1 MEIRSNFKF
10 ILLFGIFLISSVIW
24 NPVLAQIPT
33 EAGAS
38 VKITS
43 PTDSTR
49 VPSGELTIYGTSS
62 DDDTKDCQVFADWN
76 DLKPMQNVTPQGP
89 KGNEDY
95 SKWSYT
101 YTSGYHNIV
110 EGANELTS
118 KITCYDQAQNAISKS
133 YSINVTGKNEGSET
147 NNTVQQSDVNTD
159 TKKEAKILPV
169 QNTKSSNG
177 NDSVQQSDVNTDT
190 KKEDANILPVQ
201 NSKSNNGN
209 DSVQQSD
216 VNTDSKKEDANILPV
231 QNTKSS
237 GTYKILPLYTESNEK
252 VASSDSSKNG
262 DITGVT
268 NTDNSETQI
277 IANTNVKTLS
287 SEQREDP
294 KANNNTGQTQDSH
307 IPLTDSN
314 VKSLS
319 SEHPPVSKETTV
331 SDTSKSPTIQ
341 TTDRKLSTET
351 NTNRIFTF
359 EPNLP
364 ADEKISGNQNN
375 PLIKNPD
382 SDSLLNHNNEGS
394 SVFGLK
400 MKTFNEDTKTVLD
413 NKIQKLHESIA
424 DKMHL
429 FGLVG

>member
-133 YSINVTGKNEGSET
+133 YSINVTGKNEGIET
-147 NNTVQQSDVNTD
+147 NNTVQQSDVKAD

-177 NDSVQQSDVNTDT
+177 NDSVQQSDVNTD
-190 KKEDANILPVQ
+190 
-201 NSKSNNGN
+201 
-209 DSVQQSD
+209 
-216 VNTDSKKEDANILPV
+216 SKKEDANILPV
-231 QNTKSS
+231 QNTNSS

-268 NTDNSETQI
+268 NTDNSETQN

-287 SEQREDP
+287 SEQQQDP
-294 KANNNTGQTQDSH
+294 IANNNTGQTQVSH

-331 SDTSKSPTIQ
+331 SNTSKSPAIQ

-382 SDSLLNHNNEGS
+382 SDSLLDHNNEGS

>member
-1 MEIRSNFKF
+1 MEIRSTFKF
-10 ILLFGIFLISSVIW
+10 ILLSGIFLISSVIW

-201 NSKSNNGN
+201 NTN
-209 DSVQQSD
+209 
-216 VNTDSKKEDANILPV
+216 
-231 QNTKSS
+231 SS

-268 NTDNSETQI
+268 NTDNSETPN

-287 SEQREDP
+287 SEQQQDP

-331 SDTSKSPTIQ
+331 SNTSKSPAIQ

-382 SDSLLNHNNEGS
+382 SDSLLDHNNEGS

>member
-169 QNTKSSNG
+169 QNTKSNNG

-190 KKEDANILPVQ
+190 
-201 NSKSNNGN
+201 
-209 DSVQQSD
+209 
-216 VNTDSKKEDANILPV
+216 KKEDANILPV

-262 DITGVT
+262 DIAGVT
-268 NTDNSETQI
+268 NTDNSETQN
-277 IANTNVKTLS
+277 IANTNVKTIS
-287 SEQREDP
+287 SEQQQDP

-331 SDTSKSPTIQ
+331 SNTSKSPAIQ

-400 MKTFNEDTKTVLD
+400 MKTFNEDTKTMLD

>member
-1 MEIRSNFKF
+1 MEIRSTFKF
-10 ILLFGIFLISSVIW
+10 ILLSGIFLISSVIW

-133 YSINVTGKNEGSET
+133 YSINVTGKNEGIET

-169 QNTKSSNG
+169 QNTKSS
-177 NDSVQQSDVNTDT
+177 
-190 KKEDANILPVQ
+190 
-201 NSKSNNGN
+201 NGN

-268 NTDNSETQI
+268 NTDNSETQN

-287 SEQREDP
+287 SEQQQDP

-331 SDTSKSPTIQ
+331 SNTSKSPAIQ

>member
-24 NPVLAQIPT
+24 NPVLAQMPT

-159 TKKEAKILPV
+159 TKKEAKILPM

-190 KKEDANILPVQ
+190 
-201 NSKSNNGN
+201 
-209 DSVQQSD
+209 
-216 VNTDSKKEDANILPV
+216 KKEDANILPV

>member
-177 NDSVQQSDVNTDT
+177 NDSVQQSDVNTD
-190 KKEDANILPVQ
+190 
-201 NSKSNNGN
+201 
-209 DSVQQSD
+209 
-216 VNTDSKKEDANILPV
+216 SKKEDANILPV

-268 NTDNSETQI
+268 NTDNSETQN

-287 SEQREDP
+287 SEQQQDP
-294 KANNNTGQTQDSH
+294 IANNNTGQTQVSH

-331 SDTSKSPTIQ
+331 SNTSKSPAIQ

-382 SDSLLNHNNEGS
+382 SDSLLDHNNEGS

-400 MKTFNEDTKTVLD
+400 MKTFNEDTKTMLD

>member
-201 NSKSNNGN
+201 N
-209 DSVQQSD
+209 
-216 VNTDSKKEDANILPV
+216 
-231 QNTKSS
+231 TKSS

-268 NTDNSETQI
+268 NTDNSETQN

-287 SEQREDP
+287 SEQQQDP
-294 KANNNTGQTQDSH
+294 KANNNTGQTQVSH

-331 SDTSKSPTIQ
+331 SNTSKSPAIQ

>member
-159 TKKEAKILPV
+159 TKKEAKILPM

-190 KKEDANILPVQ
+190 
-201 NSKSNNGN
+201 
-209 DSVQQSD
+209 
-216 VNTDSKKEDANILPV
+216 KKEDANILPV

-268 NTDNSETQI
+268 NTDNRETQN

-287 SEQREDP
+287 SEQQQDP

-331 SDTSKSPTIQ
+331 SNTSKSPAIQ

>member
-177 NDSVQQSDVNTDT
+177 NDSVQQSDVNTD
-190 KKEDANILPVQ
+190 
-201 NSKSNNGN
+201 
-209 DSVQQSD
+209 
-216 VNTDSKKEDANILPV
+216 SKKEDANILPV

-268 NTDNSETQI
+268 NTDNSETQN

-287 SEQREDP
+287 SEQHEDP

-319 SEHPPVSKETTV
+319 SEHPQVSKETTV

-400 MKTFNEDTKTVLD
+400 MKTFNEDTKTMLD
-413 NKIQKLHESIA
+413 NKIQKLHESIS

>member
-1 MEIRSNFKF
+1 MEIRSTFKF
-10 ILLFGIFLISSVIW
+10 ILLSGIFLISSVIW

-177 NDSVQQSDVNTDT
+177 NDSVQQSDVNTD
-190 KKEDANILPVQ
+190 
-201 NSKSNNGN
+201 
-209 DSVQQSD
+209 
-216 VNTDSKKEDANILPV
+216 SKKEDANILPV

-268 NTDNSETQI
+268 NTDNSETQN

-287 SEQREDP
+287 SEQQQDP
-294 KANNNTGQTQDSH
+294 IANNNTGQTQVSH

-331 SDTSKSPTIQ
+331 SNTSKSPAIQ

>member
-177 NDSVQQSDVNTDT
+177 NDSVQQSDVNTD
-190 KKEDANILPVQ
+190 
-201 NSKSNNGN
+201 
-209 DSVQQSD
+209 
-216 VNTDSKKEDANILPV
+216 SKKEDANILPV
-231 QNTKSS
+231 QNTMSS

-268 NTDNSETQI
+268 NTDNSETQN
-277 IANTNVKTLS
+277 IANTNVKTIS
-287 SEQREDP
+287 SEQQQDP

-307 IPLTDSN
+307 IPLADSN

-331 SDTSKSPTIQ
+331 SNTSKSPAIQ

-400 MKTFNEDTKTVLD
+400 MKTFNEDTKTMLD

>member
-201 NSKSNNGN
+201 N
-209 DSVQQSD
+209 
-216 VNTDSKKEDANILPV
+216 
-231 QNTKSS
+231 TKSS

-268 NTDNSETQI
+268 NTDNSETQN

-287 SEQREDP
+287 SEQQQDP

-331 SDTSKSPTIQ
+331 SNTSKSPAIQ

>member
-201 NSKSNNGN
+201 N
-209 DSVQQSD
+209 
-216 VNTDSKKEDANILPV
+216 
-231 QNTKSS
+231 TKSS

-252 VASSDSSKNG
+252 VASSDPSKNG

-268 NTDNSETQI
+268 NTDNSETQN

>member
-177 NDSVQQSDVNTDT
+177 NDSVQQSDVNTD
-190 KKEDANILPVQ
+190 
-201 NSKSNNGN
+201 
-209 DSVQQSD
+209 
-216 VNTDSKKEDANILPV
+216 SKKEDANILPV

-268 NTDNSETQI
+268 NTDNSETQN

-287 SEQREDP
+287 SEQQQDP
-294 KANNNTGQTQDSH
+294 IANNNTGQTQVSH

-331 SDTSKSPTIQ
+331 SNTSKSPAIQ

-400 MKTFNEDTKTVLD
+400 MKTFNEDTKTMLD

>member
-201 NSKSNNGN
+201 N
-209 DSVQQSD
+209 
-216 VNTDSKKEDANILPV
+216 
-231 QNTKSS
+231 TKSS

-268 NTDNSETQI
+268 NTDNSETQN

-287 SEQREDP
+287 SEQQQDP
-294 KANNNTGQTQDSH
+294 IANNNTGQTQVSH

-331 SDTSKSPTIQ
+331 SNTSKSPAIQ

-400 MKTFNEDTKTVLD
+400 MKTFNEDTKTMLD

>member
-177 NDSVQQSDVNTDT
+177 NDSVQQSDVNTD
-190 KKEDANILPVQ
+190 
-201 NSKSNNGN
+201 
-209 DSVQQSD
+209 
-216 VNTDSKKEDANILPV
+216 SKKEDANILPV

-268 NTDNSETQI
+268 NTDNSETQN

-287 SEQREDP
+287 SEQQQDP
-294 KANNNTGQTQDSH
+294 IANNNTGQTQVSH

-331 SDTSKSPTIQ
+331 SNTSKSPAIQ

-400 MKTFNEDTKTVLD
+400 MKTFNEDTKTMLD
-413 NKIQKLHESIA
+413 NKIQKLHESIS

>member
-110 EGANELTS
+110 EGSNELTS
-118 KITCYDQAQNAISKS
+118 KITCYDQVQNAISKS

-169 QNTKSSNG
+169 QNTKSS
-177 NDSVQQSDVNTDT
+177 
-190 KKEDANILPVQ
+190 
-201 NSKSNNGN
+201 
-209 DSVQQSD
+209 
-216 VNTDSKKEDANILPV
+216 
-231 QNTKSS
+231 

-252 VASSDSSKNG
+252 VTSSDSSNVG
-262 DITGVT
+262 DKTGVT
-268 NTDNSETQI
+268 STDRVTSTDKSGTQD
-277 IANTNVKTLS
+277 IANANVKTLS
-287 SEQREDP
+287 SEQRENP
-294 KANNNTGQTQDSH
+294 KANNNTGEAQDSH

-314 VKSLS
+314 IKSLS
-319 SEHPPVSKETTV
+319 SEHPQVSKETTV
-331 SDTSKSPTIQ
+331 SNTSKSPTIQ
-341 TTDRKLSTET
+341 TTDRKLSTDT

-364 ADEKISGNQNN
+364 ADKKISGNQNN

-400 MKTFNEDTKTVLD
+400 MKTFNEDTKTELD
-413 NKIQKLHESIA
+413 NKIQKLHERIA
-424 DKMHL
+424 DKLHL

>member
-62 DDDTKDCQVFADWN
+62 DDDTKNCQVFADWN

-133 YSINVTGKNEGSET
+133 YSINVTGKNEGIET

-169 QNTKSSNG
+169 QNTKSS
-177 NDSVQQSDVNTDT
+177 
-190 KKEDANILPVQ
+190 
-201 NSKSNNGN
+201 NGN

-268 NTDNSETQI
+268 NTDNSETQN

-287 SEQREDP
+287 SEQQQDP
-294 KANNNTGQTQDSH
+294 IANNNTGQTQVSH

-331 SDTSKSPTIQ
+331 SNTSKSPAIQ

-382 SDSLLNHNNEGS
+382 SDSLLDHNNEGS

-400 MKTFNEDTKTVLD
+400 MKTFNEDTKTMLD
-413 NKIQKLHESIA
+413 NKIQKLHESIS

>member
-201 NSKSNNGN
+201 N
-209 DSVQQSD
+209 
-216 VNTDSKKEDANILPV
+216 
-231 QNTKSS
+231 TKSS

-268 NTDNSETQI
+268 NTDNSETQN

-287 SEQREDP
+287 SEQQQDP
-294 KANNNTGQTQDSH
+294 IANNNTGQTQVSH

-331 SDTSKSPTIQ
+331 SNTSKSPAIQ

-400 MKTFNEDTKTVLD
+400 MKTFNEDTKTMLD
-413 NKIQKLHESIA
+413 NKIQKLHESIS

>member
-49 VPSGELTIYGTSS
+49 VLSGELTIYGTSS

-177 NDSVQQSDVNTDT
+177 NDSVQQSDVNTD
-190 KKEDANILPVQ
+190 
-201 NSKSNNGN
+201 
-209 DSVQQSD
+209 
-216 VNTDSKKEDANILPV
+216 SKKEDANILPV

-268 NTDNSETQI
+268 NTDNSETQN

-287 SEQREDP
+287 SEQQQDP
-294 KANNNTGQTQDSH
+294 IANNNTGQTQVSH

-331 SDTSKSPTIQ
+331 SNTSKSPAIQ

>member
-159 TKKEAKILPV
+159 TKKEDANILPV

-190 KKEDANILPVQ
+190 
-201 NSKSNNGN
+201 
-209 DSVQQSD
+209 
-216 VNTDSKKEDANILPV
+216 KKEDANILPV

-400 MKTFNEDTKTVLD
+400 MKTFNEDTKTMLD

>member
-201 NSKSNNGN
+201 N
-209 DSVQQSD
+209 
-216 VNTDSKKEDANILPV
+216 
-231 QNTKSS
+231 TKSS

-268 NTDNSETQI
+268 NTDNSETQN

-287 SEQREDP
+287 SEQQQDP

-319 SEHPPVSKETTV
+319 TEHPPISKETTV
-331 SDTSKSPTIQ
+331 SNTSKSSAIQ

-359 EPNLP
+359 ESNLP

>member
-201 NSKSNNGN
+201 N
-209 DSVQQSD
+209 
-216 VNTDSKKEDANILPV
+216 
-231 QNTKSS
+231 TKSS

-331 SDTSKSPTIQ
+331 SNTSKSPAIQ

-400 MKTFNEDTKTVLD
+400 MKTFNEDTKTMLD

>member
-159 TKKEAKILPV
+159 TKKEAKILPM

-190 KKEDANILPVQ
+190 
-201 NSKSNNGN
+201 
-209 DSVQQSD
+209 
-216 VNTDSKKEDANILPV
+216 KKEDANILPV

-268 NTDNSETQI
+268 NTDNSETQN

-287 SEQREDP
+287 SEQQQDP
-294 KANNNTGQTQDSH
+294 IANNNTGQTQDSH

-331 SDTSKSPTIQ
+331 SNTSKSPAIQ

>member
-201 NSKSNNGN
+201 N
-209 DSVQQSD
+209 
-216 VNTDSKKEDANILPV
+216 
-231 QNTKSS
+231 TKSS

-268 NTDNSETQI
+268 NTDNSETQN

-287 SEQREDP
+287 SEQQQDP

-331 SDTSKSPTIQ
+331 SNTSKSPTIQ

>member
-110 EGANELTS
+110 EGSNELTS
-118 KITCYDQAQNAISKS
+118 KITCYDQVQNAISKS

-159 TKKEAKILPV
+159 TKKEAKILAV
-169 QNTKSSNG
+169 QNTKSNNG

-190 KKEDANILPVQ
+190 KKEAKL
-201 NSKSNNGN
+201 
-209 DSVQQSD
+209 
-216 VNTDSKKEDANILPV
+216 LPV

-252 VASSDSSKNG
+252 VTSSDSSNVG
-262 DITGVT
+262 DKTGVSS
-268 NTDNSETQI
+268 TDRVTSTDKSGTQD
-277 IANTNVKTLS
+277 IANANVKTLS
-287 SEQREDP
+287 SQQRENP
-294 KANNNTGQTQDSH
+294 KANNNTGEAQDSH

-314 VKSLS
+314 IKSLS
-319 SEHPPVSKETTV
+319 SEHPQVSKETTV
-331 SDTSKSPTIQ
+331 SNTSKSPTIQ
-341 TTDRKLSTET
+341 TTDRKLSTDT

-400 MKTFNEDTKTVLD
+400 MKTFNEDTKTELD
-413 NKIQKLHESIA
+413 NKIQKLHERIA
-424 DKMHL
+424 DKLHL

>member
-76 DLKPMQNVTPQGP
+76 DIKPMQNVTPQGP

-190 KKEDANILPVQ
+190 KKEA
-201 NSKSNNGN
+201 
-209 DSVQQSD
+209 
-216 VNTDSKKEDANILPV
+216 ANILPV

-268 NTDNSETQI
+268 NTDNSETQN

-382 SDSLLNHNNEGS
+382 SDSLINHNNEGS

>member
-177 NDSVQQSDVNTDT
+177 NDSVQQSDVNTD
-190 KKEDANILPVQ
+190 
-201 NSKSNNGN
+201 
-209 DSVQQSD
+209 
-216 VNTDSKKEDANILPV
+216 SKKEDANILPV
-231 QNTKSS
+231 QNTMSS

-268 NTDNSETQI
+268 NTDNSETQN

-287 SEQREDP
+287 SEQQQDP
-294 KANNNTGQTQDSH
+294 IANNNTGQTQDSH

-331 SDTSKSPTIQ
+331 SNTSKSPAIQ

-400 MKTFNEDTKTVLD
+400 MKTFNEDTKTMLD
-413 NKIQKLHESIA
+413 NKIQKLHESIS

>member
-62 DDDTKDCQVFADWN
+62 DDDSKDCQVFADWN

-177 NDSVQQSDVNTDT
+177 NDSVQQSDVNTD
-190 KKEDANILPVQ
+190 
-201 NSKSNNGN
+201 
-209 DSVQQSD
+209 
-216 VNTDSKKEDANILPV
+216 SKKEDANILPV

-268 NTDNSETQI
+268 NTDNSETQN

-287 SEQREDP
+287 SEQQQDP
-294 KANNNTGQTQDSH
+294 IANNNTGQTQVSH

-331 SDTSKSPTIQ
+331 SNTSKSPAIQ

-400 MKTFNEDTKTVLD
+400 MKTFNEDTKTMLD

>member
-177 NDSVQQSDVNTDT
+177 NDSVQQSDVNTD
-190 KKEDANILPVQ
+190 
-201 NSKSNNGN
+201 
-209 DSVQQSD
+209 
-216 VNTDSKKEDANILPV
+216 SKKEDANILPV
-231 QNTKSS
+231 QNTMSS

-268 NTDNSETQI
+268 NTDNSETQN

-287 SEQREDP
+287 SEQQQDP

-307 IPLTDSN
+307 IPLADSN

-331 SDTSKSPTIQ
+331 SNTSKSPAIQ

-400 MKTFNEDTKTVLD
+400 MKTFNEDTKTMLD

>member
-110 EGANELTS
+110 EGSNELTS
-118 KITCYDQAQNAISKS
+118 KITCYDLVQNAISKS

-169 QNTKSSNG
+169 QNTKSS
-177 NDSVQQSDVNTDT
+177 
-190 KKEDANILPVQ
+190 
-201 NSKSNNGN
+201 
-209 DSVQQSD
+209 
-216 VNTDSKKEDANILPV
+216 
-231 QNTKSS
+231 

-252 VASSDSSKNG
+252 AASSDSSKNG
-262 DITGVT
+262 DKTGVT
-268 NTDNSETQI
+268 STDRVTSTDKSETRD

-287 SEQREDP
+287 SQKREDP
-294 KANNNTGQTQDSH
+294 KANNDTGKTQDSH

-319 SEHPPVSKETTV
+319 SEHPQVSKETTV
-331 SDTSKSPTIQ
+331 SNTSKSPTIH
-341 TTDRKLSTET
+341 TTDRKLSTDT

-400 MKTFNEDTKTVLD
+400 TKTFNEDTKTVLD
-413 NKIQKLHESIA
+413 NKIQKLHERIA

>member
-201 NSKSNNGN
+201 N
-209 DSVQQSD
+209 
-216 VNTDSKKEDANILPV
+216 
-231 QNTKSS
+231 TKSS

-382 SDSLLNHNNEGS
+382 SDSLLDHNNEGS

>member
-177 NDSVQQSDVNTDT
+177 NDSVQQSDVNTD
-190 KKEDANILPVQ
+190 
-201 NSKSNNGN
+201 
-209 DSVQQSD
+209 
-216 VNTDSKKEDANILPV
+216 SKKEDANILPV

-268 NTDNSETQI
+268 NTDNSETQN

-287 SEQREDP
+287 SEQQQDP

-307 IPLTDSN
+307 IPLADSN

-331 SDTSKSPTIQ
+331 SNTSKSPAIQ

-400 MKTFNEDTKTVLD
+400 MKTFNEDTKTMLD

>member
-177 NDSVQQSDVNTDT
+177 NDSVQQSDVNTD
-190 KKEDANILPVQ
+190 
-201 NSKSNNGN
+201 
-209 DSVQQSD
+209 
-216 VNTDSKKEDANILPV
+216 SKKEDANILPV
-231 QNTKSS
+231 QNTMSS

-268 NTDNSETQI
+268 NTDNSETQN

-287 SEQREDP
+287 SEQQQDP

-307 IPLTDSN
+307 IPLADSN

-331 SDTSKSPTIQ
+331 SNTSKSPAIQ

-400 MKTFNEDTKTVLD
+400 MKTFNEDTKTMLD
-413 NKIQKLHESIA
+413 NKIQKLHESIS

>member
-177 NDSVQQSDVNTDT
+177 NDSVQQSDVNTD
-190 KKEDANILPVQ
+190 
-201 NSKSNNGN
+201 
-209 DSVQQSD
+209 
-216 VNTDSKKEDANILPV
+216 SKKEDANILPV

-268 NTDNSETQI
+268 NTDNSETQN

>member
-133 YSINVTGKNEGSET
+133 YSINVTGKNEGIET
-147 NNTVQQSDVNTD
+147 NNT
-159 TKKEAKILPV
+159 I
-169 QNTKSSNG
+169 
-177 NDSVQQSDVNTDT
+177 QQSDVNTDT

-201 NSKSNNGN
+201 NTKSSNGN

-231 QNTKSS
+231 QNTMSS

-268 NTDNSETQI
+268 NTDNSETQN

-287 SEQREDP
+287 SEQQQDP
-294 KANNNTGQTQDSH
+294 IANNNTGQTQVSH

-331 SDTSKSPTIQ
+331 SNTSKSPAIQ

-400 MKTFNEDTKTVLD
+400 MKTFNEDTKTMLD
-413 NKIQKLHESIA
+413 NKIQKLHESIS

>member
-201 NSKSNNGN
+201 N
-209 DSVQQSD
+209 
-216 VNTDSKKEDANILPV
+216 
-231 QNTKSS
+231 TKSS

-268 NTDNSETQI
+268 NTDNSETQN

-287 SEQREDP
+287 SEQQQDP

>member
-1 MEIRSNFKF
+1 MEIRSTFKF
-10 ILLFGIFLISSVIW
+10 ILLSGIFLISSVIW
-24 NPVLAQIPT
+24 NPVLAQMPT

-62 DDDTKDCQVFADWN
+62 DDDSKDCQVFADWN

-177 NDSVQQSDVNTDT
+177 NDSVQQSDVNTD
-190 KKEDANILPVQ
+190 
-201 NSKSNNGN
+201 
-209 DSVQQSD
+209 
-216 VNTDSKKEDANILPV
+216 SKKEDANILPV

-268 NTDNSETQI
+268 NTDNSETQN

-287 SEQREDP
+287 SEQQQDP
-294 KANNNTGQTQDSH
+294 IANNNTGQTQVSH

-331 SDTSKSPTIQ
+331 SNTSKSPAIQ

-400 MKTFNEDTKTVLD
+400 MKTFNEDTKTMLD